1 MFRLNMHRK
10 TDQLAEEI
18 KRIIKR
24 VGDMDIS
31 GYKNDFLMRRVRAR
45 MLALGITNYKEYLR
59 RLKYDPEEV
68 DKLLNE
74 LSINVSEFFRD
85 PWIWKKISNILRDLI
100 YRKTIVRIWSAG
112 CSRGEEPYTIAMLA
126 KEVISSI
133 NGFRKVTIYATDI
146 DADAIRRA
154 QEGVYGVSSLKN
166 VPKYLLYKY
175 FERISIDRYKIKDSV
190 KELVK
195 FRRHD
200 LIKDPPLIFMDMVF
214 CRNVLIYF
222 NKDLQQR
229 VLMKLYKSLNR
240 NGFLVLG
247 ISEYLPENVRN
258 MFRVYDQRA
267 RIFQKIE

>member
-1 MFRLNMHRK
+1 MFKVNIRGK
-10 TDQLAEEI
+10 TDQLAEEVKRVI
-18 KRIIKR
+18 KRF
-24 VGDMDIS
+24 GSMDIS

-45 MLALGITNYKEYLR
+45 MLALGITDYKEYLQ
-59 RLKYDPEEV
+59 RLKHDPQEV

-85 PWIWKKISNILRDLI
+85 PWVWEKISSILKDLI
-100 YRKTIVRIWSAG
+100 NRKTIVRIWSAG
-112 CSRGEEPYTIAMLA
+112 CSRGEEPYTIAILA
-126 KEVISSI
+126 KEVISGIS
-133 NGFRKVTIYATDI
+133 GFKKVTIYATDI

-154 QEGVYGVSSLKN
+154 QEGIYGESSLKN

-175 FERISIDRYKIKDSV
+175 FDKINIGKYRIKDSV

-200 LIKDPPLIFMDMVF
+200 LIKDPPLMLMDMVF

-222 NKDLQQR
+222 NKELQKN
-229 VLMKLYKSLNR
+229 VVMNLYKSLNT

-247 ISEYLPENVRN
+247 ISEYLPENVRS
-258 MFRVYDQRA
+258 MFRVYDQHA
-267 RIFQKIE
+267 RIFQKIG

>member
-1 MFRLNMHRK
+1 M
-10 TDQLAEEI
+10 DQLVEEI
-18 KRIIKR
+18 KLVIRRTNNI
-24 VGDMDIS
+24 DIS
-31 GYKNDFLMRRVRAR
+31 GYKNDFLLRRVRAR
-45 MLALGITNYKEYLR
+45 MLALGITNYREYIH
-59 RLKYDPEEV
+59 RLKQDPKEV
-68 DKLLNE
+68 YKLLDE

-85 PWIWKKISNILRDLI
+85 PWVWEKVSNILRGLI

-126 KEVISSI
+126 KEVISSV

-146 DADAIRRA
+146 DAGAIRKA
-154 QEGVYGVSSLKN
+154 QEGVYGASSLKN

-175 FERISIDRYKIKDSV
+175 FDRVSVGKYRIRDPV

-200 LIKDPPLIFMDMVF
+200 LIRDPPLIFMDMVF

-222 NKDLQQR
+222 NKDLQRR
-229 VLMKLYKSLNR
+229 VVTKLHKSLNR

-247 ISEYLPENVRN
+247 ISEYLPEDIKN

-267 RIFQKIE
+267 RIFQKIG